1 MQDPQTEAV
10 RDQCVCT
17 QEAQFGP
24 IYNMLRDQPRFAC
37 ACTLFDICGAVMIW
51 FVTPTPVLAK
61 RLLRIVTVTSATFGF
76 ETDARHKIKRVDITH
91 QIKKT

>member
-1 MQDPQTEAV
+1 MIPGSWKPHGFALMQDPQTEAV

-37 ACTLFDICGAVMIW
+37 ACTSFDICGAVMIW

-61 RLLRIVTVTSATFGF
+61 RLLRIVTVTSASAIDFW
-76 ETDARHKIKRVDITH
+76 I
-91 QIKKT
+91 